1 MLTENAQNDIA
12 EFLYKACEHLLAD
25 EPELLGEVFEAMEPA
40 IKLNREIIKELQD
53 DKKEL
58 QNEKNELRHDKEQ
71 LQQDKIQL
79 SRQLQIKDKKLEKGI
94 VNLIQ
99 RIKNEGK
106 TPADAEYAL
115 EDVFSLD
122 KKEAKD
128 KVMLYWEKK

>member
-1 MLTENAQNDIA
+1 MGA
-12 EFLYKACEHLLAD
+12 
-25 EPELLGEVFEAMEPA
+25 
-40 IKLNREIIKELQD
+40 REI
-53 DKKEL
+53 
-58 QNEKNELRHDKEQ
+58 NYLRVSIAVINQHDKEQ

-106 TPADAEYAL
+106 TPADAECAL